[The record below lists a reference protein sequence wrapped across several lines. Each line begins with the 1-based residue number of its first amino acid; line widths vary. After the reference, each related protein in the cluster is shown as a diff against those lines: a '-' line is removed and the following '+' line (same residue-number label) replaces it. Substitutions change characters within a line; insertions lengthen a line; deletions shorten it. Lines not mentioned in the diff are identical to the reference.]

1 MKIQRKLITLIM
13 TFILFTFTISGCGS
27 SSAGANADT
36 AVQDDP
42 TAGSGGNGAT
52 DAASFSG
59 DDLLTEI
66 KNKGKIVFAMEGQ
79 WAPWTYHDAGGD
91 LVGYDTEVGKAI
103 ADKLGV
109 EAEFVEGEWDGLFAG
124 LDGGRYDAIINGV
137 EITDERKEKYDFTTP
152 YAYIRTALVVS
163 KDNQDISSFDDLKG
177 RKTSNSLGSTYAD
190 LAQEYGAEVQNVDTL
205 SETIDMLT
213 SGRVD
218 ATLNAEVS
226 FYDYLSEHPDAPIKI
241 VALTD
246 EASEVSIP
254 LRKGNETAALRDA
267 VNKAIESLS
276 ADGTLSDL
284 SNKYFGND
292 ISNAASGLENSDTS
306 GSGDDIASIL
316 AEDASDEL
324 TDIINAGVIKVGVE
338 GTYPPITYHDEEGE
352 LTGFDVDVAKAI
364 ASKLGVEAEF
374 TESEWDSLLA
384 SIDSGRI
391 DTVINAVSVTDQRKE
406 KYDFTEPYVSVYRNI
421 IVKGDNDSIK
431 GKEDL
436 NGTKVAENITTEYA
450 DQLEALGATIVP
462 IDTLQQAFDLVT
474 SNRADFTILEDIQ
487 FYPYLEEH
495 PDADLK
501 VAFTIDD
508 DVDQFAVPV
517 KKGEDRLLRAL
528 NAALN
533 ELKADGT
540 LSKLSEKYFNSDV
553 IEKASIQ

>member
-1 MKIQRKLITLIM
+1 MKIYRKLITLIM
-13 TFILFTFTISGCGS
+13 TFALLTFTLSGCGS
-27 SSAGANADT
+27 SSANASADT
-36 AVQDDP
+36 GAQDEV
-42 TAGSGGNGAT
+42 AAGNGS
-52 DAASFSG
+52 DEAAETTSSAR
-59 DDLLTEI
+59 DDLLSEI
-66 KNKGKIVFAMEGQ
+66 NNKGKIVFAMEGQ
-79 WAPWTYHDAGGD
+79 WAPWTYHDDSGE

-109 EAEFVEGEWDGLFAG
+109 KAEFIEGEWDGLFAG

-137 EITDERKEKYDFTTP
+137 EITDERKEKYDFTAP

-163 KDNQDISSFDDLKG
+163 DDNQDIKGFDDLKG

-190 LAQEYGAEVQNVDTL
+190 LAAEYGAEVQNVDTL

-241 VALTD
+241 VALTED
-246 EASEVSIP
+246 ASEVSIP
-254 LRKGNETAALRDA
+254 LRKGDETAALRDA
-267 VNKAIESLS
+267 INEAIDALQ
-276 ADGTLSDL
+276 ADGTLSEL
-284 SNKYFGND
+284 SDKYFGND
-292 ISNAASGLENSDTS
+292 ISKAAPGSADDDIT
-306 GSGDDIASIL
+306 GSGEDLASIL
-316 AEDASDEL
+316 AEDAKDEL
-324 TDIINAGVIKVGVE
+324 ADIIKAGTIKVGVE
-338 GTYPPITYHDEEGE
+338 GTYPPITYHDEAGE

-391 DTVINAVSVTDQRKE
+391 DTVINAVSVTEQRKQ

-431 GKEDL
+431 DPEDL
-436 NGTKVAENITTEYA
+436 KGTKVAENITTEYA
-450 DQLEALGATIVP
+450 EQLEELGATIVP

-501 VAFTIDD
+501 IAFTIDD
-508 DVDQFAVPV
+508 DVDQFAIPV
-517 KKGEDRLLRAL
+517 KKGEERLLRAL

-540 LSKLSEKYFNSDV
+540 LSGLSEKYFNSDV
-553 IEKASIQ
+553 IEKSSIQ